1 MMEHHKGAVTMVEE
15 LHRQPGTA
23 YDPAVFNFTNDVV
36 SDQNAE
42 MSRMNAVRAG
52 LSNDPRAT
60 LAAGFRDAG
69 QAISNLRLV
78 AAMPKAPGFFDP
90 ENPAQLQPEIT
101 GKDAPAKDAA
111 DDKAKGDETDAA
123 KRKFGQRSR
132 SEERSVGKECASP
145 GRSRWPPSH

>member
-23 YDPAVFNFTNDVV
+23 YDPVVFNFTNDVV

-42 MSRMNAVRAG
+42 ISRMNAVLAG

-69 QAISNLRLV
+69 QAISHLGL
-78 AAMPKAPGFFDP
+78 
-90 ENPAQLQPEIT
+90 
-101 GKDAPAKDAA
+101 
-111 DDKAKGDETDAA
+111 
-123 KRKFGQRSR
+123 R
-132 SEERSVGKECASP
+132 SEGRRMRKGGVSTGSIRGSP
-145 GRSRWPPSH
+145 GH

>member
-42 MSRMNAVRAG
+42 ISRMNAVLAG

-78 AAMPKAPGFFDP
+78 AAMP
-90 ENPAQLQPEIT
+90 
-101 GKDAPAKDAA
+101 
-111 DDKAKGDETDAA
+111 
-123 KRKFGQRSR
+123 R
-132 SEERSVGKECASP
+132 SEAHTSELQSP
-145 GRSRWPPSH
+145 IRVSYAVLFFKHKKQHKSTYN